1 MARTVLIPTDFTV
14 NSLNIAKVALQK
26 SYQDQ
31 EKIHLILVHGLMAS
45 TSITELLFYSKRNTL
60 SKLETP
66 EFQASCKLLL
76 AKFEDRIERMTV
88 DIFSGINQSAFENY
102 TSANNVE
109 EAFIPVNYKL
119 KLKSSDSFDIIP
131 FFRKSKLNL
140 TEVNWEDFSMP
151 AKERRQDELA
161 AMFFTHGR
169 IAH

>member
-1 MARTVLIPTDFTV
+1 M
-14 NSLNIAKVALQK
+14 
-26 SYQDQ
+26 
-31 EKIHLILVHGLMAS
+31 MAS
-45 TSITELLFYSKRNTL
+45 TSITELLFYSKRKTL

-76 AKFEDRIERMTV
+76 SKFEDRIERMTV
-88 DIFSGINQSAFENY
+88 DIFSGFNQSAFENY

-109 EAFIPVNYKL
+109 EAFIPGNYKL
-119 KLKSSDSFDIIP
+119 KLKSSDSFDIVP
-131 FFRKSKLNL
+131 FFRKSKLRL

-151 AKERRQDELA
+151 ANAHHQDELA